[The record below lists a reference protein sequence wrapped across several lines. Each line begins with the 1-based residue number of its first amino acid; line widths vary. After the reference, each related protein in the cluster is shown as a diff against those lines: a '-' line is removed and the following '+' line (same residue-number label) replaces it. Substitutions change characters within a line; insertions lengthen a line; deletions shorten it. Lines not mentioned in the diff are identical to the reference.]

1 MALEIE
7 IRNHRIKNLE
17 DFINSDSYKMID
29 EAVARSYNC
38 DGIECRDIE
47 IFLDKWSN
55 GSEYVSYDGGY
66 IDHQSSEGYT
76 TLAEWLDD
84 MYVTLDEFIFD
95 KNSKLIISN
104 DND

>member
-7 IRNHRIKNLE
+7 CRNKRIKNLE
-17 DFINSDSYKMID
+17 DFIDSDSYKMID

-38 DGIECRDIE
+38 DGIECYGVTVE
-47 IFLDKWSN
+47 TYESN
-55 GSEYVSYDGGY
+55 GHEWVCYGPGS

-84 MYVTLDEFIFD
+84 MNVTLDEFIFD